1 METAKVRSR
10 TGTMLRHNNSAS
22 RCSAHQLQRPT
33 EAGRISRNTAQ
44 RAQLM
49 CGTAC
54 DVALFYWM
62 KGGFS
67 LSPVCGKT
75 WSPIGEPKVLR
86 EQFSRHNQTGLG
98 LITISPKRC
107 KLHFYFTIFSG
118 SAKSEDFIFWFTQLH
133 LLYRGQKL
141 MIVWDGLSAHKSAQ
155 DDFVRLHPDWF
166 LFEYFPPYSPELN
179 PVEQC

>member
-1 METAKVRSR
+1 
-10 TGTMLRHNNSAS
+10 
-22 RCSAHQLQRPT
+22 
-33 EAGRISRNTAQ
+33 
-44 RAQLM
+44 
-49 CGTAC
+49 
-54 DVALFYWM
+54 M

-166 LFEYFPPYSPELN
+166 HFEYFPPYSPELN